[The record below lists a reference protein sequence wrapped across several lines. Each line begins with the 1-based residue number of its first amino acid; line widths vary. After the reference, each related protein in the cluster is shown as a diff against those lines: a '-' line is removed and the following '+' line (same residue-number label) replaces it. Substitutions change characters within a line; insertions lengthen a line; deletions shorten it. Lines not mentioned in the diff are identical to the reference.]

1 MAMVDPSHPVAVRA
15 WQRLEELGK
24 ISDHPGQLAR
34 VFLSPA
40 NLAAA
45 RTTLGWMDRA
55 GWQTS
60 HDALGNV
67 RGIHTSGRPDA
78 RPLLLGSHLDT
89 VIDAGKYDGALG
101 IVVAIAAMEWLAA
114 ENLTPSFPVHV
125 LGFCDEEG
133 VRFHAT
139 YLGSRACT
147 GRLDDPTLDLLDA
160 SGRSLRQIIADEG
173 WHENATTIQYEP
185 GEATAYLEVHIE
197 QGRMLEENGDALGV
211 VPSIC
216 GQSRIAVTMIGK
228 AEHAGTTPMQLRRD
242 ALAAAAACVLA
253 IESHARERAP
263 LVATVGRLG
272 VLPGAGNVIPG
283 RVEFTIDVRHPV
295 DAMRDKAVEELRT
308 ACQRVAEDRNIN
320 IYFNILQ
327 STPAVACGDPI
338 TRLLGEAIRQSGQA
352 ASMEIPS
359 GAGHDAVMMSE
370 VAPVGMLFVRCR
382 DGLSHHPEESV
393 TPEDVAAAIGATAAF
408 LRLWEKEAV
417 HG

>member
-1 MAMVDPSHPVAVRA
+1 MVEPSHPVAARA

-45 RTTLGWMDRA
+45 RTTLGWMDQA
-55 GWQTS
+55 GWKTS

-67 RGIHTSGRPDA
+67 RGIHPSGRPDA
-78 RPLLLGSHLDT
+78 RPVLLGSHLDT

-147 GRLDDPTLDLLDA
+147 GRLDDRTLDLRDA
-160 SGRSLRQIIADEG
+160 SGRNLRQIIAEEG
-173 WHENATTIQYEP
+173 WHEGASSIVYEP
-185 GEATAYLEVHIE
+185 GEAAAYVEVHIE
-197 QGRMLEENGDALGV
+197 QGRMLEETGHALGV

-216 GQSRIAVTMIGK
+216 GQSRIAVTMTGK
-228 AEHAGTTPMQLRRD
+228 AEHAGTTPMYLRRD

-253 IESHARERAP
+253 IESYARERAP

-272 VLPGAGNVIPG
+272 VLPGAGNVVPG
-283 RVEFTIDVRHPV
+283 RVEFTLDIRHPG
-295 DAMRDKAVEELRT
+295 DAARASAVEELQA
-308 ACQRVAEDRNIN
+308 ACRRAAEDRSIHMNWN
-320 IYFNILQ
+320 VLQ
-327 STPAVACGDPI
+327 SSAAVTCGNQV
-338 TRLLGEAIRQSGQA
+338 TRLLAEAIRQSGRA
-352 ASMEIPS
+352 APIYIPS

-408 LRLWEKEAV
+408 LRLWEKEA
-417 HG
+417 GNG